1 MMARVNKVIIGTQSI
16 LADGTVVA
24 TSGAKT
30 VALAAKHYS
39 VPCIVLGAFYK
50 LTPVYLPEGDCLVS
64 NVLASPALVLQGPPD
79 TNLRCLNPL
88 FDSLPPSLVTLYI
101 SNISGY
107 SPSYVYRQMGDLYH
121 HQDRNL

>member
-1 MMARVNKVIIGTQSI
+1 M
-16 LADGTVVA
+16 VA
-24 TSGAKT
+24 LSGAKT
-30 VALAAKHYS
+30 VALAASHYS

-50 LTPVYLPEGDCLVS
+50 LTPVFLPEGDCLVS
-64 NVLASPALVLQGPPD
+64 TLLVSPGPVVAGPPD
-79 TNLRCLNPL
+79 TKLRSLNPL
-88 FDSLPPSLVTLYI
+88 YSSIPPSLVTLYI